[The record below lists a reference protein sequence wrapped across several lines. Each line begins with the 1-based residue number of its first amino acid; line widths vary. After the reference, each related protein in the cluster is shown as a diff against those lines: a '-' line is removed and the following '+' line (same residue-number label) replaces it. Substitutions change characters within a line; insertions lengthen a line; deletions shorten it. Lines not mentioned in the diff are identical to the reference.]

1 MNDGQPYTA
10 APRSLTTLSSQQL
23 AEGAL
28 VASVLSVWDFEGRPG
43 IVAASPGTNVT
54 LSCVIAT
61 NVTVAPPPGSGSG
74 SSAFLAP
81 TALDLSGASSL
92 AMSGVSLS
100 SDCATVLAYQEH
112 LCGTYRVAGSLKL
125 EPGAV
130 RFTEWRDGFTSLRD
144 VNLTCPSPGEAPPPP
159 CWLVGVQTAGQ
170 LLEAFVSYAEQ
181 VAPDN
186 VTIVLAAN
194 ITIDA
199 GSWPSTPVLISTGA
213 TLAGSSLLRRPVLDF
228 RLMTGLWD
236 VVPPGRV
243 QIINLTC
250 VNLAP
255 AYFSPGY
262 IFSQFG
268 MLSERVWA
276 FQRFD
281 TSGNG
286 YQMQLTV
293 IDTTLI
299 VQPDQLAYMR
309 YWITFL
315 VSPVPEAQEKAS
327 WLKIIKIKIK
337 AVNGSGVYYED
348 VQSFTTT
355 YYNCRI
361 ADSLDSTY
369 PLLSQTTGLRDLLA
383 GGIPLTAVNP
393 VANASDFLLALG
405 PNNSVPDD
413 SNRRYFLLVGN
424 VTLSDISSNAS
435 SNTFALYPGTMIL
448 GRGNVNGNLR
458 FSFGGINDVV
468 VVPQGS
474 SVIFRQLLLSGLSNR
489 SARYDAGD
497 PLAVLAAPLWG
508 LALAAGS
515 GKARLEN
522 VTVLLSRDELR
533 LLQTCLLPAAQAQEL
548 PGARAYERVFLA
560 AAQQFF
566 AAGGVTQLAGYG
578 PTYLT
583 VISGET
589 QRYTVSNVT
598 FRTPVAA
605 DGETAAADF
614 ATLGVPDGSSSGGG
628 GSGSGGGL
636 EGWQIGAIV
645 GGVVGGA
652 LLLAAAFVGTLIV
665 RRRRQHGG
673 QDAYMKYLQGS
684 AGTADRPQAGPG
696 VSGAGGAY
704 PDTPSQELTNSS
716 QVMRP
721 GARNSDIECATVGV
735 SKLSGG
741 VGTVGR
747 SGSTTGGISQETSS
761 GAVAA
766 SGSAG
771 IGASRVTGKS
781 PAAAAAAALL
791 GGGGGSSMEYG
802 RNHAATDS
810 FERPPTA
817 SNLGQHAPS
826 GRTGHQRL
834 GSGGT
839 VASAGYSA
847 SAPPGPPHV
856 DSGGAASSI
865 LTTGGG
871 SAALDQMHA
880 MIQVLGRD
888 FNDKQLEV
896 QGLLG
901 KGAHGTVYKGKWR
914 GLPVAVKSMIFN
926 SESSARQQQR
936 PLMEAAISSN
946 LAHPNIVTTYSY
958 ELREVEH
965 ELASLSPELARQGG
979 GWRLLIIQEYCD
991 AGPLRRLVDCGY
1003 FLTPVRVPQPP
1014 PQQPRS
1020 KLKLGSLLRKDS
1032 PSGASASDGSAGA
1045 ANRSDREATPTA
1057 GPQGAYGSSRGS
1069 SGSEHGAGGPGGNGA
1084 GNGGR
1089 GLVMSD
1095 AASTAIMTHGLA
1107 GGRGSATVGGAG
1119 AGAAQSGPS
1128 SPAAAVVQQ
1137 LPKLALEDVP
1147 HDVPPRPASG
1157 LEAARRYV
1165 EAALMMA
1172 RGLQHIHEKSIVHG
1186 DLNPNNVL
1194 LVRAPGTP
1202 LGFCL
1207 KLADFGLSV
1216 RMAEGESHMSNLFQ
1230 GSPYYCAPEVVLSG
1244 KVGKSADIYSL
1255 GIMLWELQ
1263 NGTRPPWRMGA
1274 RLRTFPSLNTSEL
1287 EFSPDTPPRYA
1298 RLARDCFHGSKDAR
1312 PAIGAV
1318 VEALAAIKG
1327 ELDAIH

>member
-1 MNDGQPYTA
+1 MDTA
-10 APRSLTTLSSQQL
+10 VRRLNSLSPEQL

-28 VASVLSVWDFEGRPG
+28 SSGFWDFENRTS
-43 IVAASPGTNVT
+43 VLAALPGTTVSLT
-54 LSCVIAT
+54 CAT
-61 NVTVAPPPGSGSG
+61 ITNAALPPPGSG

-92 AMSGVSLS
+92 IMSGVSLS
-100 SDCATVLAYQEH
+100 SDCGTVLAYQEH

-170 LLEAFVSYAEQ
+170 LLEVFTSYIPQLARG
-181 VAPDN
+181 N
-186 VTIVLAAN
+186 VTIVLTANVSIPRSGFWPSDPVAVAAN
-194 ITIDA
+194 
-199 GSWPSTPVLISTGA
+199 V
-213 TLAGSSLLRRPVLDF
+213 TLAGSPLLSRPLLDLGLNVKMWDLLPPNTF
-228 RLMTGLWD
+228 RLVNVTA
-236 VVPPGRV
+236 
-243 QIINLTC
+243 

-255 AYFSPGY
+255 AYFSPGI

-276 FQRFD
+276 FRRYVRLLHLI
-281 TSGNG
+281 NC
-286 YQMQLTV
+286 
-293 IDTTLI
+293 TL
-299 VQPDQLAYMR
+299 VVPPEQLAYTK

-315 VSPVPEAQEKAS
+315 VSPVPEAQANAAWIRVLEMKVAG
-327 WLKIIKIKIK
+327 
-337 AVNGSGVYYED
+337 VNSSGVFYDSAMAYTVYYSNVRITD
-348 VQSFTTT
+348 TLGDDPASQS
-355 YYNCRI
+355 
-361 ADSLDSTY
+361 
-369 PLLSQTTGLRDLLA
+369 LLLRQDTGLGKLLA
-383 GGIPLTAVNP
+383 ESVPLTSVSPAI
-393 VANASDFLLALG
+393 NATDLRLALL
-405 PNNSVPDD
+405 PNNSSPDADGRRWVLLVANFSLAATPSGGGSGAND
-413 SNRRYFLLVGN
+413 SNA
-424 VTLSDISSNAS
+424 NA
-435 SNTFALYPGTMIL
+435 FALPGSTVFS
-448 GRGNVNGNLR
+448 RGPGLQPKR
-458 FSFGGINDVV
+458 LSFGMRIGVLA
-468 VVPQGS
+468 VPRGS
-474 SVIFRQLLLSGLSNR
+474 SLTLRQLLLSGLSNR

-515 GKARLEN
+515 GKTRLEN

-533 LLQTCLLPAAQAQEL
+533 LLQTCLLSAGQAQEL
-548 PGARAYERVFLA
+548 PVGRAYERVFLA

-566 AAGGVTQLAGYG
+566 AAGETTPQVEEYG

-589 QRYTVSNVT
+589 QRYTVANVT
-598 FRTPVAA
+598 FRTTVAA

-636 EGWQIGAIV
+636 EGGQIGAIA

-652 LLLAAAFVGTLIV
+652 VLLAAALAGTLIV
-665 RRRRQHGG
+665 RRRRHQLSQGGAGG
-673 QDAYMKYLQGS
+673 QDRDVKVE
-684 AGTADRPQAGPG
+684 DRLAAGPG
-696 VSGAGGAY
+696 AGVSL
-704 PDTPSQELTNSS
+704 TLSPSQELTSSS
-716 QVMRP
+716 QAMRP
-721 GARNSDIECATVGV
+721 GARSSDAAAAMAAGFAVP
-735 SKLSGG
+735 KLSSEK
-741 VGTVGR
+741 TV
-747 SGSTTGGISQETSS
+747 SS
-761 GAVAA
+761 GPDGSRDNMNSGGGHASPESAVLPGDGNRSSQHVSYAA
-766 SGSAG
+766 VTAAG
-771 IGASRVTGKS
+771 
-781 PAAAAAAALL
+781 AAAAAA
-791 GGGGGSSMEYG
+791 GGLPAPGHGG
-802 RNHAATDS
+802 ADS
-810 FERPPTA
+810 FDIPPT
-817 SNLGQHAPS
+817 SSVLGQHGAAGSLATGTGTGTGTGLCSRSDSVQGTASRLSTGRVAS
-826 GRTGHQRL
+826 G
-834 GSGGT
+834 
-839 VASAGYSA
+839 VASAQA
-847 SAPPGPPHV
+847 SRLGGSGNDISGDRTGRTDTTPRTDVTDAALATLR
-856 DSGGAASSI
+856 SGGAAS
-865 LTTGGG
+865 
-871 SAALDQMHA
+871 ALDQMHA

-888 FNDKQLEV
+888 FNDQQLEV

-901 KGAHGTVYKGKWR
+901 KGAYGTVYKGRWR

-926 SESSARQQQR
+926 SENSAAQQQR

-991 AGPLRRLVDCGY
+991 AGPLRIIVDCGY
-1003 FLTPVRVPQPP
+1003 FLDPRKTVPTLSQGAASEVAPAT
-1014 PQQPRS
+1014 R
-1020 KLKLGSLLRKDS
+1020 S
-1032 PSGASASDGSAGA
+1032 PS
-1045 ANRSDREATPTA
+1045 
-1057 GPQGAYGSSRGS
+1057 
-1069 SGSEHGAGGPGGNGA
+1069 
-1084 GNGGR
+1084 
-1089 GLVMSD
+1089 
-1095 AASTAIMTHGLA
+1095 
-1107 GGRGSATVGGAG
+1107 AG
-1119 AGAAQSGPS
+1119 AGAAGQVQPLEPS
-1128 SPAAAVVQQ
+1128 VAGFKP
-1137 LPKLALEDVP
+1137 ALEDVP

-1244 KVGKSADIYSL
+1244 KVSKSADMYSL

-1263 NGTRPPWRMGA
+1263 NGTRPPWRAGA
-1274 RLRTFPSLNTSEL
+1274 RLRTFPSLNTGEL
-1287 EFSPDTPPRYA
+1287 KFSPDTPPRYA

-1318 VEALAAIKG
+1318 VEALAAIQV
-1327 ELDAIH
+1327 ELALEQPA